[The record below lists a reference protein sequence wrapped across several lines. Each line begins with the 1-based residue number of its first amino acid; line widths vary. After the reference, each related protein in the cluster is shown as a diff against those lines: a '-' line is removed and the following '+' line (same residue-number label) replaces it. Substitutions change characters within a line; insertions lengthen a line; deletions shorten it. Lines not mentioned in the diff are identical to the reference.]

1 MVSIEKLLLIM
12 TNPSISFAEKY
23 LVEDGFILNNCIEGS
38 DIWAKTLKMD
48 KAETISLKKLDGI
61 YNSISYLFFDEN
73 TYKVILEDAINKFDF
88 KYLEDDETKI
98 LEKDGLILLLIRHEQ
113 TPFKI
118 FSVKLGRRNKDNEI
132 KTEVIMHPSE
142 SH

>member
-48 KAETISLKKLDGI
+48 KAETISLMKLDGI

-73 TYKVILEDAINKFDF
+73 TYKVILEDAINKLDF
-88 KYLEDDETKI
+88 KYLEDDEAKI

-132 KTEVIMHPSE
+132 TEVIMHPPKSQ
-142 SH
+142 